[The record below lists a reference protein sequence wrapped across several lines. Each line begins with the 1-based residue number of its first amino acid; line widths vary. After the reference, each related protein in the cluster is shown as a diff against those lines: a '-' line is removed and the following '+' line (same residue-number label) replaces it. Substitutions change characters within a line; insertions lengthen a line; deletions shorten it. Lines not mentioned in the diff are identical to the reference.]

1 MLPAALGNARGRIP
15 PYATGVGF
23 RNAVLGGPGS
33 AAAQALCGPRR
44 AERRGF
50 RTGGSAAHRL
60 LLLARRGAA
69 AADVDGLVAGITAGF
84 AHSPGDGLGAVVAIR
99 HLAEIRSVRMVQA
112 QA

>member
-60 LLLARRGAA
+60 LLARRGAA
-69 AADVDGLVAGITAGF
+69 AVDVDGLVASITAGF
-84 AHSPGDGLGAVVAIR
+84 AHSPGDGLGDVVAIR
-99 HLAEIRSVRMVQA
+99 HLAEIRSARMVQA